1 VELRDEVECEIHDC
15 TGQTTLTDI

>member
-15 TGQTTLTDI
+15 TGHTTLTDI